1 MAEQVPDAGWYDDGT
16 GQTRWWDG
24 AAWTQHVAPSPAVA
38 AASPIAP
45 AVDAPEPAPSAPA
58 APVEPLRPGTPTPRR
73 ALQPEDRAPQ
83 TPVTEQTFVPASF
96 LTEQSF
102 VPELAYAGAAIS
114 SAPPVVSGGGSSY
127 LHHTPEA
134 PAGGIPAAGASR
146 FGGAAVPAR
155 TGFTGPEN
163 TRVVETSGHGKGWLI
178 AGAVVAVIA
187 ILGLTAFRIFGPE
200 EKPTATAAVVAA
212 AVQSAAPKGDLPRGF
227 TEAGDVGG
235 YKLRGPCTEG
245 GTCRTLQIAARS
257 TCKSLSALV
266 LFASASGNRLGSDV
280 VTAKN
285 VKEGK
290 PATVKAVIAAR
301 GGTTVRVSSVVCQQ
315 F

>member
-1 MAEQVPDAGWYDDGT
+1 MPGAGWYDDGT

-24 AAWTQHVAPSPAVA
+24 AAWTQHVAPVA
-38 AASPIAP
+38 AADTSTTP
-45 AVDAPEPAPSAPA
+45 ADTVVSAPEA
-58 APVEPLRPGTPTPRR
+58 AVEPLRPETPTARH
-73 ALQPEDRAPQ
+73 ALKPEDRAPQ

-102 VPELAYAGAAIS
+102 VPELAYAGASVAAA
-114 SAPPVVSGGGSSY
+114 SAPTAPSGGGASF
-127 LHHTPEA
+127 LHAVPEA
-134 PAGGIPAAGASR
+134 PSGGGPAAGTSR
-146 FGGAAVPAR
+146 FGGAAIPAR
-155 TGFTGPEN
+155 SGFSGPEN
-163 TRVVETSGHGKGWLI
+163 TRVVETSSRGKGWLI
-178 AGAVVAVIA
+178 AAAVVAVIA
-187 ILGLTAFRIFGPE
+187 IVGLTAFRIFGPD
-200 EKPTATAAVVAA
+200 EKPKATAAVVAA

-227 TEAGDVGG
+227 SQAGEVGG
-235 YKLRGPCTEG
+235 YKLLKPCAAG

-257 TCKSLSALV
+257 TCKRLSALV

-290 PATVKAVIAAR
+290 PATVQAVIAAR